1 VALSR
6 KGISTGW
13 TALALVAAL
22 GYWQRAQ
29 PQQASTAEAAEEG
42 RAVVT
47 RYCVGCHNDRLR
59 TAELSLEKADV
70 ANPVAHAETWEKVIR
85 KLRTGAMPP
94 PGLPRDAQALARLV
108 TYLETKLDAAAA
120 ANVNPGRKTLHRLNR
135 AEYANAIRDLLAL
148 EIDVTQLLPPD
159 DESYGF
165 DNNADVLGVSPSLL
179 EQYVTASAK
188 VARLAVG
195 DPEISVVASTYK
207 TRPDLSQLNRMEGMP
222 LGTRGGLRV
231 THNFPLD
238 GEYTFRL
245 LLARNT
251 VDVIRGLEDV
261 SEVEILIDNARVFLA
276 RIGGKE
282 DTEKLTANPIT
293 MLEEMNHRLTARV
306 PVKAGPHVVAATF
319 LRRNAAQEDYILQ
332 PFLRSTLDP
341 VNEAGLPHLE
351 SMTIAGPYNPTGV
364 SATPSREKIF
374 ICQPARPEEEVG
386 CARQILGKLARQA
399 YRRPVTDRDIE
410 PLLSFY
416 QASRNRG
423 GGFEQGIESGIR
435 MILSD
440 PQFLFRFEPEPEHL
454 PNGTVYQISDL
465 ELASRLSFFLW
476 SSLPDETLLE
486 LAENNRLHDPATLEQ
501 QVRRMLADP
510 KANAL
515 VDNFASQWLYLRNIK
530 NTFPDPQEFPNFD
543 DNLRQDLRTETALF
557 LGSIFREDR
566 PIHEILTADYTFMNE
581 RVARHY
587 GVAGIYGPRF
597 RRVPVTDEARRGL
610 LGHASILSVTSHTTR
625 TSPVL
630 RGKWILSN
638 LLGTPPPP
646 PPPDVPAL
654 KENSELAK
662 PTSVRERM
670 ELHRQHPACAACH
683 KVMDPLGFALENF
696 DATGRWRSMDSGAK
710 IDASGVLLDGTE
722 VDGPV
727 ALRKALL
734 ARPEVFATTFAEK
747 LMTYALGRG
756 LDYNDMP
763 ALRAVVRQAA
773 QNDYRFSSIVMG
785 IVRSVPFQKKIKGGA
800 PVLGAGR

>member
-70 ANPVAHAETWEKVIR
+70 AHPVAHAETWEKVIR

-108 TYLETKLDAAAA
+108 TYLETQLDAAAA

-148 EIDVTQLLPPD
+148 DIDVTQLLPPD

-293 MLEEMNHRLTARV
+293 MLEEMNNRLTARV

-319 LRRNAAQEDYILQ
+319 LKRNAAQEDYILQ

-374 ICQPARPEEEVG
+374 ICQPKQPQEEVG

-785 IVRSVPFQKKIKGGA
+785 IVQSVPFQKKIKGGA